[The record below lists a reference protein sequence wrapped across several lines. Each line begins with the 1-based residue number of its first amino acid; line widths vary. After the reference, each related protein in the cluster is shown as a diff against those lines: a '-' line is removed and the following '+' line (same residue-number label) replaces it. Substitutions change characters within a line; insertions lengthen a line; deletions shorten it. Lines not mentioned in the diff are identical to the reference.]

1 MLLGY
6 ILFSPLF
13 SQSEAESRFLE
24 LDQRLDSL
32 AINITG
38 LEENTLL
45 QLRDVPL
52 HEYVRALGLEHNI
65 NVFINDDPSLRMTMN
80 LANSSVKDVFLFIC
94 KTYGLTIEVTGSIL
108 RFIPFEEIP
117 EEPLPKPLEINFEDE
132 LLSYDLRNDSLRR
145 VVREISRL
153 SGQRIVLKPGVD
165 GLVSG
170 FLPPT
175 SLEEGLRLL
184 FIGNGF
190 RLSSSRRGY
199 YVVSPV
205 ANPEAVSQ
213 EQEITSPQRRNRN
226 PRDPNPSRISRRG
239 GTDFMVEMFEDEI
252 GEFLG
257 IEAENADLEELIKA
271 VFQETQVDYFIFE
284 KLEGSVTIQLDSGSL
299 ENVLK
304 HVFQGTSYTY
314 KKEDGLILVGSKELE
329 GVRATRIVKL
339 KYRPTVQAIE
349 LIPPKSLE
357 GVEVIEYAEL
367 NRIILRGPTDRVE
380 DLSYFLEEVDKP
392 IPMVKVEMIVVEV
405 DKSRLLATG
414 LKAGLRVP
422 GDSLATTKQVLPG
435 IDYKLTGPQVND
447 ILGNSG
453 IPFLSSLGRLSS
465 NFYVQLR
472 AQESQGNLSI
482 KMKPVLS
489 MLNGREATLTIGQT
503 QYYLLD
509 TQTSST
515 GAVNNFNQFTQRFE
529 KIEANIN
536 LTVKPYISE
545 ADMVPLDL
553 IPDFTNPLGT
563 FDPNVPPTISTRKF
577 ESTIR
582 VRNGETVILGG
593 LSREETNESG
603 SGIPFLSRIPVL
615 KWFFSSRE
623 KSKVDSSLII
633 YITPVIY
640 YN

>member
-1 MLLGY
+1 MLLSRG
-6 ILFSPLF
+6 L

-24 LDQRLDSL
+24 LGQKLDSL
-32 AINITG
+32 SMVIPG

-45 QLRDVPL
+45 QLKDVPL
-52 HEYVRALGLEHNI
+52 HEYVRALGLAHNV
-65 NVFINDDPSLRMTMN
+65 NVFIDDDPSLRMTMN
-80 LANSSVKDVFLFIC
+80 LSNSSLKEVFLFIC
-94 KTYGLTIEVTGSIL
+94 KTYGLTIEETGSIL
-108 RFIPFEEIP
+108 RFIPYEEIP
-117 EEPLPKPLEINFEDE
+117 EEPLPKPLKINYEDK
-132 LLSYDLRNDSLRR
+132 LLSYDLEGDSLRK

-153 SGQRIVLKPGVD
+153 SGQRIVMKPRVD

-190 RLSSSRRGY
+190 KLSRSRKGY
-199 YVVSPV
+199 YVVNPV
-205 ANPEAVSQ
+205 SSLEMDTPEQETSSAQRINRKPANP
-213 EQEITSPQRRNRN
+213 
-226 PRDPNPSRISRRG
+226 DPSRRFRKG
-239 GTDFMVEMFEDEI
+239 GTDFRVEIIEGEM
-252 GEFLG
+252 GEFLSM
-257 IEAENADLEELIKA
+257 EAENADLEELIKA
-271 VFQETQVDYFIFE
+271 IFQESKVDYFIFE
-284 KLEGSVTIQLDSGSL
+284 KLEGSVTVQLDSGKL
-299 ENVLK
+299 ESILK
-304 HVFQGTSYTY
+304 HVFQGTPYTY
-314 KKEDGLILVGSKELE
+314 KKEEGLILVGAKELE
-329 GVRATRIVKL
+329 GLRATSIVKL
-339 KYRPTVQAIE
+339 KYRPSEQAIE

-357 GVEVIEYAEL
+357 GIEIIEYAEL
-367 NRIILRGPTDRVE
+367 NRIILRGPTDRVQ
-380 DLSYFLEEVDKP
+380 DITYFLEQVDQP
-392 IPMVKVEMIVVEV
+392 IPMVKVEMIVVEL

-414 LKAGLRVP
+414 LKAGLRVL
-422 GDSLATTKQVLPG
+422 GDSLAVTKQVLPG
-435 IDYKLTGPQVND
+435 IDYTLTGQEAND
-447 ILGNSG
+447 ILTNSG
-453 IPFLSSLGRLSS
+453 VPFLSSLGRLSS
-465 NFYVQLR
+465 NFYIQLR
-472 AQESQGNLSI
+472 AQESQGNLNI

-536 LTVKPYISE
+536 LTVKPYISDD
-545 ADMVPLDL
+545 DMVTLDL
-553 IPDFTNPLGT
+553 IPDFTNPVGT
-563 FDPNVPPTISTRKF
+563 FDPKVPPTISTRKF

-623 KSKVDSSLII
+623 KSKLDSSLII